1 MSSKSGEATAR
12 EKVVKDSPAG
22 DKSSASTQTAAP
34 PTLEAVYAE
43 RARFVWLTL
52 QRLGVR
58 ASDLDDVCQDVFI
71 ILERKLPE
79 FDAKAPIKPWLFA
92 ICAQTASNYRRRAR
106 FRLEVSAGGM
116 SAEEELVPEA
126 EAYRRPDREASS
138 REQLERA
145 ERILSKLG
153 PLKRSVFVMF
163 ELEGL
168 SCQQIADELGL
179 PVGTVYSRLHSARQ
193 LFASYASKARDE

>member
-1 MSSKSGEATAR
+1 LSRSRSAQAQ
-12 EKVVKDSPAG
+12 EKILKAPAAE
-22 DKSSASTQTAAP
+22 DKSTLDTSEHAP
-34 PTLEAVYAE
+34 LTLEEVYAK
-43 RARFVWLTL
+43 RARFIWLTL

-58 ASDLDDVCQDVFI
+58 RADLDDVCHDVF
-71 ILERKLPE
+71 LVLQRKLPD
-79 FDAKAPIKPWLFA
+79 FDRTAHIAPWLFA
-92 ICAQTASNYRRRAR
+92 ICAHTASNYRRRAR
-106 FRLEVSAGGM
+106 FRLEVTSGGM
-116 SAEEELVPEA
+116 SDENELNPA
-126 EAYRRPDREASS
+126 APAFRRPDHEAAQ

-145 ERILSKLG
+145 ERILARLS

-193 LFASYASKARDE
+193 LFTQYAAKSGAR